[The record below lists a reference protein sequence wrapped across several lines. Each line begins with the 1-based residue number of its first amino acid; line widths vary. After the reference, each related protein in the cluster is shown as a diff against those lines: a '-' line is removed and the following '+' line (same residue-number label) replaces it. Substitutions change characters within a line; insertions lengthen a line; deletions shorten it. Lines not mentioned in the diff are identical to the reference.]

1 MQAIEALEK
10 AAAHLKDRASL
21 RDTPQG
27 ERSMAKTVAA
37 FNAIYGFNL
46 TETQGW
52 QFMVLLKIVR
62 GSQGEFV
69 ADDFEDQAAYS
80 ALAGESDYKLRSV

>member
-1 MQAIEALEK
+1 MKAVETLQK
-10 AAAHLKDRASL
+10 AAAHIHDRAVL
-21 RDTPQG
+21 RDTPEG

-37 FNAIYGFNL
+37 FNVIYGTTL

-69 ADDFEDQAAYS
+69 ADDFEDQTAYS
-80 ALAGESDYKLRSV
+80 ALAGESDFKIRTT